1 MQDLCDQSG
10 IPVRTIRFY
19 ITERLLAGPEGRGS
33 ATIYTEEHLTRLLLI
48 REMSLQ
54 RLPLAEIRERLEL
67 VSSAELGQMLSDAQ
81 LRGRSEA
88 ATKAGSPKE
97 YISAM
102 LTRVREQRGGYE
114 PAPSQALQSAQS
126 PLASAASSRD
136 LWRRIRLRPG
146 VELHVSQEAERSEAE
161 MIEQIE
167 ELARAFSKNKRR
179 GTKDER
185 QQ

>member
-1 MQDLCDQSG
+1 MTMQDLSDRSG

-33 ATIYTEEHLTRLLLI
+33 ATFYTDEHLTRLLLV
-48 REMSLQ
+48 REMALQ
-54 RLPLAEIRERLEL
+54 RLPLAEIRERLEM
-67 VSSAELGQMLSDAQ
+67 VSSAELGQMLSDAR

-88 ATKAGSPKE
+88 ETKAGSPKE

-102 LTRVREQRGGYE
+102 LTRVREQRGDCG
-114 PAPSQALQSAQS
+114 PSLAPSMQS
-126 PLASAASSRD
+126 PLASAASPRD

-146 VELHVSQEAERSEAE
+146 VELHVSIEAERTESG

>member
-1 MQDLCDQSG
+1 MTMQDLCDRSG

-33 ATIYTEEHLTRLLLI
+33 ATFYTDEHLTRLLLI
-48 REMSLQ
+48 REMSLL
-54 RLPLAEIRERLEL
+54 RIPLAEIRERLEL
-67 VSSAELGQMLSDAQ
+67 VSSAELGQMLADME

-88 ATKAGSPKE
+88 ATKASSPKE

-102 LTRVREQRGGYE
+102 LTRVREQRGAYE
-114 PAPSQALQSAQS
+114 PSASVQS
-126 PLASAASSRD
+126 PQASAASSRD
-136 LWRRIRLRPG
+136 LWHRIGLRPG

-167 ELARAFSKNKRR
+167 ELARTFSKNKRR
-179 GTKDER
+179 GKKDER

>member
-1 MQDLCDQSG
+1 MTMQDLCDRSG

-33 ATIYTEEHLTRLLLI
+33 ATFYTDEHLIRLLLI
-48 REMSLQ
+48 REMSLL
-54 RLPLAEIRERLEL
+54 RLPLVEIRERLER
-67 VSSAELGQMLSDAQ
+67 VSSAELGQMLSDME
-81 LRGRSEA
+81 LRSRSEA
-88 ATKAGSPKE
+88 ATNSGSPKE

-102 LTRVREQRGGYE
+102 LTRVREQRGAYE
-114 PAPSQALQSAQS
+114 PSPAPLAQS
-126 PLASAASSRD
+126 PLASTASPRD

-167 ELARAFSKNKRR
+167 EFARAFSKNKRR

>member
-1 MQDLCDQSG
+1 MQDLSDRSG

-19 ITERLLAGPEGRGS
+19 ITERILAGPEGRGS
-33 ATIYTEEHLTRLLLI
+33 ATFYTEEHLTRLLLV

-54 RLPLAEIRERLEL
+54 RLPLTEIRERLEL

-81 LRGRSEA
+81 QRGRSEA

-102 LTRVREQRGGYE
+102 LTQVREQRGAYG
-114 PAPSQALQSAQS
+114 PAPSVQS
-126 PLASAASSRD
+126 PLASAASPRD

-146 VELHVSQEAERSEAE
+146 IELHVSLEAERTDAE

-167 ELARAFSKNKRR
+167 ELARAFSKNRRR

-185 QQ
+185 QK